1 MGLFGWLKRASGKAE
16 DTLDQTKKDISETA
30 GKIQQTLDES
40 SKGVQTVVGIIAIAL
55 GVSII
60 TNIVTIGLN
69 IASHKSGRHAII
81 IEKLYLGYPRNE

>member
-1 MGLFGWLKRASGKAE
+1 MGLLGWLKRASGKAE

-40 SKGVQTVVGIIAIAL
+40 SKGVHTVVEVIVIAL
-55 GVSII
+55 GISII
-60 TNIVTIGLN
+60 TNVVTIGLN
-69 IASHKSGRHAII
+69 IAKHKSNRHSVV

>member
-40 SKGVQTVVGIIAIAL
+40 SKGVQTVVEVITVAL
-55 GVSII
+55 CVSII
-60 TNIVTIGLN
+60 TNIITIGLN
-69 IASHKSGRHAII
+69 VANHKSNRHGIT
-81 IEKLYLGYPRNE
+81 IEKLYLGYPKNE

>member
-40 SKGVQTVVGIIAIAL
+40 SKGVQTVVEVITVAL
-55 GVSII
+55 CVSII
-60 TNIVTIGLN
+60 TNIITIGLN
-69 IASHKSGRHAII
+69 VASHKSNRHDIV
-81 IEKLYLGYPRNE
+81 IEKLYLGYPKNE

>member
-40 SKGVQTVVGIIAIAL
+40 SKGVHTVVEVITIAL
-55 GVSII
+55 GISII
-60 TNIVTIGLN
+60 TNIITIGLN
-69 IASHKSGRHAII
+69 IAKHKSNRQSIV

>member
-40 SKGVQTVVGIIAIAL
+40 SKGVQTVVEVITVAL
-55 GVSII
+55 CISII
-60 TNIVTIGLN
+60 TNIITIGLN
-69 IASHKSGRHAII
+69 IANHKSNRRGVV
-81 IEKLYLGYPRNE
+81 IEKLYLGYPKNE

>member
-1 MGLFGWLKRASGKAE
+1 MGLLGWLKRASGKAE

-30 GKIQQTLDES
+30 GKIQETLNES

-60 TNIVTIGLN
+60 TNIITIGLN
-69 IASHKSGRHAII
+69 IAKYKSNRHSVV